1 MPPAANA
8 GGQPPGRP
16 PGGVKTS
23 SQFQPTKDLV
33 FNVTVP
39 ADASTVSVI
48 DAVADVVGLP
58 NVYMVQH
65 LGGAKFQCTVYT
77 SAAMQQ
83 LLRHGGLSIC
93 GKTVAIE
100 ALAPRLTRVACLSLP
115 GYVTDEHLLRALAPY
130 GKVVGIERP
139 TTVDRPTVKNGHRVV
154 QIEMKPEKP
163 VPNFIRV
170 LEHRVI
176 CDYPG
181 VLRVC
186 SRCKKA
192 GHYRKDC
199 KEDFCG
205 RCSTFGH
212 TTGSCTAKC
221 RRCRGDHAT
230 ADCVKPRSFAE
241 VLAGR
246 ERRERSAA
254 MEQDGGSDGNTLM
267 GQDGDSEGTT
277 LTEQDGG
284 SEGSTL
290 TSRAASAAEP
300 TAPPESEASQDDSRT
315 KELPPTHVTP
325 TDALQAT
332 TAERNP
338 TSEGSSCGSPRPL
351 VIVEDEFCMETNQE
365 EEFHHSK
372 TDGVKDDEFMDSDC
386 SVSSGEVKAARNEIR
401 REHQAKRMKKEES
414 RQSSDDEDT

>member
-1 MPPAANA
+1 MPPADNA

-16 PGGVKTS
+16 PPGAKMPS
-23 SQFQPTKDLV
+23 SFQPTKDLV

-65 LGGAKFQCTVYT
+65 LGGARFQCTLYT
-77 SAAMQQ
+77 SAAMEQ
-83 LLRHGGLSIC
+83 LLRHGGLSVC
-93 GKTVAIE
+93 GKEVAIE
-100 ALAPRLTRVACLSLP
+100 VLAPRLTRVACLSLP
-115 GYVTDEHLLRALAPY
+115 GYVVDEHLIRALAPY
-130 GKVVGIERP
+130 GKVVSIERP
-139 TTVDRPTVKNGHRVV
+139 TTVDRPSVRNGHRVV
-154 QIEMKPEKP
+154 HIEMKPEKP

-212 TTGSCTAKC
+212 TTESCTARC

-230 ADCVKPRSFAE
+230 ADCIKPRRFAD

-246 ERRERSAA
+246 ERWEQSVAMEEDSGNQEPPPSTPPSSTTPAEESAA
-254 MEQDGGSDGNTLM
+254 PSQSETSRD
-267 GQDGDSEGTT
+267 DSEV
-277 LTEQDGG
+277 
-284 SEGSTL
+284 
-290 TSRAASAAEP
+290 R
-300 TAPPESEASQDDSRT
+300 
-315 KELPPTHVTP
+315 ELPPSSATDTLQTP
-325 TDALQAT
+325 A
-332 TAERNP
+332 AEMEVR
-338 TSEGSSCGSPRPL
+338 TSEDSSCGSPQPL
-351 VIVEDEFCMETNQE
+351 VIDEDEFPMETEQE
-365 EEFHHSK
+365 DGQLHGSKANASREESCP
-372 TDGVKDDEFMDSDC
+372 DSDC
-386 SVSSGEVKAARNEIR
+386 SVTSGDVKAARDELR
-401 REHQAKRMKKEES
+401 RAKHQAKRQKKEETDPS
-414 RQSSDDEDT
+414 TSDDEVK